1 MGVNTGSPTSREAHG
16 DGAIV
21 VVRARE
27 SLVHGEGWQVTPRT
41 NVGRYA
47 KCGEPYL
54 PEDSFRNEAEAEK
67 MKSVL
72 LESRMHG
79 NRARTVRE
87 GADENVRNATRQP
100 PTLPR
105 VSVYGLPTS

>member
-1 MGVNTGSPTSREAHG
+1 
-16 DGAIV
+16 
-21 VVRARE
+21 
-27 SLVHGEGWQVTPRT
+27 
-41 NVGRYA
+41 
-47 KCGEPYL
+47 
-54 PEDSFRNEAEAEK
+54 

-79 NRARTVRE
+79 NHARTVRE

-105 VSVYGLPTS
+105 VSASAVYVKPLSNIVKATITWETRGVWPFRQKTAPRKGQL